1 MTGTTAPSGRPG
13 RRLRVSRPL
22 GRTFPPR
29 PGRPRNADERRLYAD
44 LADAYGGTPATG
56 APPGNGNGNGN
67 GNTYSLMSRELVEGL
82 AAPLPSLDGVI
93 MAYGLPDPDLSQVAG
108 CYLAGLLPGAPDVVA
123 VSGQGAGAPFTALR
137 LLTAMALTDRLTEGA
152 CVLFDQ
158 VAGGLPGGPTGAEAD
173 VDAVVLLH
181 TASAGGAELLFL
193 EEEPVTDPEPTLRTV
208 LGAVPGAAV
217 ILGGALTEALP
228 RDWPERDGTVGL
240 SGRRPC
246 TGVWSA
252 LADRWPVER
261 PTVVADFEPNTGRLY
276 VACFA
281 PAEAS

>member
-1 MTGTTAPSGRPG
+1 M
-13 RRLRVSRPL
+13 SRPL
-22 GRTFPPR
+22 SRTFPPR

-44 LADAYGGTPATG
+44 LADAHGG
-56 APPGNGNGNGN
+56 APVTGDPPGN

-82 AAPLPSLDGVI
+82 AAPLPPLDGVV

-108 CYLAGLLPGAPDVVA
+108 CYLADLLPGAPDVVA

-137 LLTAMALTDRLTEGA
+137 LLTALALTTRLTAGA

-158 VAGGLPGGPTGAEAD
+158 VTGGLPGGPAGAEAD

-181 TASAGGAELLFL
+181 TAPAGGAELLFL
-193 EEEPVTDPEPTLRTV
+193 EEEPVSDPEATLKTV

-217 ILGGALTEALP
+217 LLGGQLTEVLP
-228 RDWPERDGTVGL
+228 RDWPERDGAVGV
-240 SGRRPC
+240 SGHRPC
-246 TGVWSA
+246 TGVWSV
-252 LADRWPVER
+252 LADHWPVER
-261 PTVVADFEPNTGRLY
+261 PTVVADFEPNAGRLY
-276 VACFA
+276 AACFA